1 MEICYDLRF
10 PEVTRTLALHGAD
23 LVAHPTNF
31 PVAAKVQ
38 TEIITLARAA
48 ENRIYLLT
56 ANRVGKERTGEFCGH
71 SQIVDPYGT
80 RLAEADPT
88 EETLLVAE
96 VDVEKAR
103 DKDYVIPG
111 EYELYLFGH
120 RRPELYGA
128 LVEETDRPTLQG
140 GAAMAVTEE
149 TSEAIL
155 EQDGVKVSKSPWGP
169 DDEIGRLNWITPETN
184 RAILEHLDGAHLF
197 DLNVE
202 YFIGMPSWVAAGDP
216 PYGIW
221 MTHTP
226 QGSINDNLS
235 GVGSHVHEKYSYCG
249 DSIHLYTH
257 CGTHIDTLNHLG
269 HLRASSGTAGRRQ
282 GPRQPH
288 LEQGRPR
295 QVPADHRARRAA
307 RRRRDARRGLPPR
320 RLRDH
325 ARRPPEGGRASRG
338 STSREERRARAHR
351 PDDRSGRTSTA
362 TWSGR
367 PGSTSRS
374 AKWLC
379 EEMGAMCIAGDSIGL
394 EVLPS
399 EESDVFLPV
408 HAYMFATAGAQ
419 IIEVVD
425 MEEIAAEKQY
435 EFAFLGFPMKLRGA
449 TGAPMP
455 SLRGAAE
462 ELVRADRLA
471 GARLS
476 ERPIRGT

>member
-1 MEICYDLRF
+1 
-10 PEVTRTLALHGAD
+10 
-23 LVAHPTNF
+23 
-31 PVAAKVQ
+31 
-38 TEIITLARAA
+38 
-48 ENRIYLLT
+48 
-56 ANRVGKERTGEFCGH
+56 
-71 SQIVDPYGT
+71 
-80 RLAEADPT
+80 
-88 EETLLVAE
+88 
-96 VDVEKAR
+96 
-103 DKDYVIPG
+103 
-111 EYELYLFGH
+111 
-120 RRPELYGA
+120 
-128 LVEETDRPTLQG
+128 
-140 GAAMAVTEE
+140 MASNDGSFTY
-149 TSEAIL
+149 EAIL

-184 RAILEHLDGAHLF
+184 RAILEHLDGSHLF

-226 QGSINDNLS
+226 QGSVNDNLS

-269 HLRASSGTAGRRQ
+269 FYGQFWNGWTADKDLGSRMWNKGGLDKYPPVIARGVLLDVAGMHGVDCLPDSYAVTPKDLQDTAAKQGVELRPKDVVLVRMGRMT
-282 GPRQPH
+282 
-288 LEQGRPR
+288 
-295 QVPADHRARRAA
+295 VW
-307 RRRRDARRGLPPR
+307 
-320 RLRDH
+320 
-325 ARRPPEGGRASRG
+325 
-338 STSREERRARAHR
+338 
-351 PDDRSGRTSTA
+351 PDFDGYLVNT
-362 TWSGR
+362 
-367 PGSTSRS
+367 PGISLDS

-379 EEMGAMCIAGDSIGL
+379 EEAGAMCIAGDTIGL

-399 EESDVFLPV
+399 EEADVFLPV

-455 SLRGAAE
+455 SYAVPLR
-462 ELVRADRLA
+462 
-471 GARLS
+471 
-476 ERPIRGT
+476 